1 MRNHFTQEGFEF
13 RRKQIKAQQEKV
25 RAIGKETGQ
34 EAGASCDWHDN
45 FGYEDAKR
53 RLEMESEILRKMMEE
68 TSDVQIVN
76 VEEQD
81 DAVAIGV
88 TVELLMNGG
97 EKAFTI
103 GAFGESDPANGL
115 ISYNTPLGR
124 QLLKMEPGDAKTI
137 TVGGSAT
144 DVEVRR
150 IYPPSYLYRQLIA
163 KLIDS
168 G

>member
-1 MRNHFTQEGFEF
+1 MRNHFTKEGFEF
-13 RRKQIKAQQEKV
+13 RRKQIKAQQDKV
-25 RAIGKETGQ
+25 RAIGKEAGQ

-68 TSDVQIVN
+68 TSDVQMVN

-124 QLLKMEPGDAKTI
+124 QLLKMEPGDVKTI
-137 TVGGSAT
+137 TVGGSST
-144 DVEVRR
+144 DVEVRK
-150 IYPPSYLYRQLIA
+150 IYPPSYRYHQLVA